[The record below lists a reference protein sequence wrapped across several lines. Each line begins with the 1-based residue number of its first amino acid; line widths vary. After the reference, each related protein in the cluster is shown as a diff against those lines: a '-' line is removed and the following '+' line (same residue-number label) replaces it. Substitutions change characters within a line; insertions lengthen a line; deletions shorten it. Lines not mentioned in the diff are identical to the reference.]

1 MNINDLLYNN
11 NETIDERSIVYFDWC
26 NWIHQPLDT
35 DIFTCKDVR
44 DCIDSDF
51 IMSLLNI
58 WDWLSIT
65 TSEMWVDISWV
76 DDEIIVSFDWE
87 VLVIWNTE
95 INITNFLDDLSIT
108 FNDWKNWFNT
118 LWITEIYIEAMDG
131 LVFTNDWVDT
141 LSIWLP
147 TPPAEYFL
155 DHNNDW
161 PSPQL
166 PWDYLP
172 FNHRLVLTRDWV
184 NHRAFWAV
192 DQCCPHVLEFV
203 KGKLSA
209 DNKESF
215 VDLLSI
221 NSDNQ
226 QLSLD
231 INELSL
237 SRWHWWSLWEQII
250 DADSIVDL
258 SNVNEH
264 TLSLALNRYLWIY
277 WSDWILNNK
286 VDLLNVWPKTITYN
300 SATSEIEIRNDNW
313 DIVSSVDIS
322 WINSQNLVWSNWMI
336 QLDWVNGTWVSQA
349 WFRKPVHFCS
359 DTLWCVCWNRMTK
372 AERESFWLTSPSWWV
387 MPTWRTTRWYPQP
400 TSRPDGR
407 EDFLDTN
414 PTPCDM
420 INFVV
425 ARIWWRANFNWY
437 TYINIENETYIYNNY
452 IANYNYSTNNYTTY
466 NVWNTTN
473 NTINN
478 YYFGWWSTYI
488 WDVYQNITQG
498 TSIIAKTKYRGRIYT
513 SETRVMRSQNR
524 WTWIDGWL
532 YARRYIPQMDKWD
545 WRANSSTQMLNP
557 TNFIPE
563 NTDTLYIG
571 SDAFILCPQ
580 SWYTTAKSAN
590 NPNNADEGKLCRAE
604 SKTLTIPF
612 DWMYQISAN
621 LEFEVDHNVHAFR
634 ASILWRSVDD
644 NLIRPLVD
652 TKWWWDTT
660 VGSRSL
666 NNPAY
671 PETKQYTCS
680 GSKLVELKKGD
691 VLFLWIRIDPG
702 TSWPK
707 DIPAVWLNEQTPKF
721 GNIYSN
727 HTPWTASWLYVS
739 WSPWTFSMDIN
750 YTYPW
755 IPSWFDNTTNIFRP
769 APMAPDLTQRRYWSP
784 VWWMSWSDAYWYS
797 LAYPDMD
804 NGYWNDDWVVKLLWP
819 SNIISPSWSWW
830 ESCPEGW
837 SMITAVYVNKKYAV
851 SP

>member
-76 DDEIIVSFDWE
+76 DDEIFEVGFDWE

-226 QLSLD
+226 ELTLTW
-231 INELSL
+231 NELSL
-237 SRWHWWSLWEQII
+237 SRRHGWSDGVQIP
-250 DADSIVDL
+250 DPDSIVDL
-258 SNVNEH
+258 TNINEH
-264 TLSLALNRYLWIY
+264 TLWLNGNRVLGIY
-277 WSDWILNNK
+277 WSDWLLNEIT
-286 VDLLNVWPKTITYN
+286 DLINVWPKTIDFDNTTN
-300 SATSEIEIRNDNW
+300 TVNLLNDNW
-313 DIVSSVDIS
+313 DIQSSVDIS
-322 WINSQNLVWSNWMI
+322 WVNNQLLSIVNWW
-336 QLDWVNGTWVSQA
+336 LHLSWDDGCCWKNVVY
-349 WFRKPVHFCS
+349 FRKPTQYCS
-359 DTLWCVCWNRMTK
+359 DVMWCVCWTDITRS
-372 AERESFWLTSPSWWV
+372 EREAFWVTDPSTRPVPTRYADRNAVDPVARPLPLTW
-387 MPTWRTTRWYPQP
+387 
-400 TSRPDGR
+400 PDWR

-414 PTPCDM
+414 PSICDM
-420 INFVV
+420 LNFLQMVMGMPRPGYWV
-425 ARIWWRANFNWY
+425 NGTDWDDWADWGVWPAWSDWVPWPQWPAWSDWAPGPAGPQWPQWIPWQAWFNA
-437 TYINIENETYIYNNY
+437 EL
-452 IANYNYSTNNYTTY
+452 
-466 NVWNTTN
+466 
-473 NTINN
+473 
-478 YYFGWWSTYI
+478 
-488 WDVYQNITQG
+488 
-498 TSIIAKTKYRGRIYT
+498 IAKQKYRGRIYT

-571 SDAFILCPQ
+571 SDDFILCPQ

-634 ASILWRSVDD
+634 ASILWRSVND

-691 VLFLWIRIDPG
+691 VLFLWIRIDPE

-707 DIPAVWLNEQTPKF
+707 DKPSVWLNEQTPKF

-739 WSPWTFSMDIN
+739 WDPWTFSMDIN
-750 YTYPW
+750 YTYPG

-769 APMAPDLTQRRYWSP
+769 SPMAPDLTQRRYWSP

-837 SMITAVYVNKKYAV
+837 SMITAVYLNKKYAV

>member
-1 MNINDLLYNN
+1 MKIIDLLLNKN
-11 NETIDERSIVYFDWC
+11 MSPVERSTVTFDGC
-26 NWIHQPLDT
+26 EWIHSEISEDVMLLPDVKKCVDRSFIENIIEFDNISIGISEWKILVSEVFINEVINVSYNSWNLFVWSDSYNISNFLEPLSFTFKDT
-35 DIFTCKDVR
+35 KSNYFNT
-44 DCIDSDF
+44 F
-51 IMSLLNI
+51 WNYNI
-58 WDWLSIT
+58 LVEWLDWLTMVCDSWNIYLLLPNPA
-65 TSEMWVDISWV
+65 DI
-76 DDEIIVSFDWE
+76 
-87 VLVIWNTE
+87 
-95 INITNFLDDLSIT
+95 
-108 FNDWKNWFNT
+108 
-118 LWITEIYIEAMDG
+118 
-131 LVFTNDWVDT
+131 
-141 LSIWLP
+141 
-147 TPPAEYFL
+147 YFS
-155 DHNNDW
+155 DHLNDW
-161 PSPQL
+161 PVPQL

-237 SRWHWWSLWEQII
+237 SRWHWGTLWEQIT
-250 DADSIVDL
+250 DPDSVVDL

-372 AERESFWLTSPSWWV
+372 AERESFWLTNPSWWT
-387 MPTWRTTRWYPQP
+387 MPDWRTTRWFPQP

-488 WDVYQNITQG
+488 WDVYQNITQWVEIV
-498 TSIIAKTKYRGRIYT
+498 TKTKYRGRIYT

-571 SDAFILCPQ
+571 SDNFILCPQ
-580 SWYTTAKSAN
+580 LWYTTAKSAN

-634 ASILWRSVDD
+634 ASILWRSVND

-691 VLFLWIRIDPG
+691 VLFLWIRIDPE

-707 DIPAVWLNEQTPKF
+707 DKPSVWLNEQTPKF

-750 YTYPW
+750 YTYPG

-769 APMAPDLTQRRYWSP
+769 SPMAPDLTQRRYWSP

-837 SMITAVYVNKKYAV
+837 SMITAVYVNKSYL
-851 SP
+851 